1 MRPKPLRNGGRG
13 GERAQ
18 GSNWVE
24 RSLLLSWE
32 KDPGEGALIHGSFA
46 VALEAAGVC
55 ALGVRLQLTEP
66 RVQETGRKDFSQAL
80 SGSRADKVN
89 GFLYYFLQIRQ
100 RRSFAQGLVKG
111 SGVLVGMM

>member
-32 KDPGEGALIHGSFA
+32 KDPGEGALIDQPSASDIYSLPVTRMTEAGQLEKDGSMSDDEWELSPIFG
-46 VALEAAGVC
+46 VWEAIRSSGDC
-55 ALGVRLQLTEP
+55 
-66 RVQETGRKDFSQAL
+66 GRQSSCF
-80 SGSRADKVN
+80 
-89 GFLYYFLQIRQ
+89 
-100 RRSFAQGLVKG
+100 
-111 SGVLVGMM
+111 